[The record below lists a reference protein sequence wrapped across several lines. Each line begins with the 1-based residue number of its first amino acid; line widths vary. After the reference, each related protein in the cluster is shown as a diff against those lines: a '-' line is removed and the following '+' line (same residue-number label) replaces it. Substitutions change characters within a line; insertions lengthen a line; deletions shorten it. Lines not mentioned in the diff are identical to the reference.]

1 MKVKE
6 TLYFNFGFPGDL
18 VKNKGSVNGRQ
29 FMFPADP
36 MLYRYDKIIEQREN
50 AHCGPDNVCRC
61 TFYEFLKKDVAYQ
74 IVLSKI
80 GDGKGRSHPIH
91 LHGNHFYV
99 IKMGFGSMIDSQ
111 QSS

>member
-1 MKVKE
+1 M
-6 TLYFNFGFPGDL
+6 
-18 VKNKGSVNGRQ
+18 KNKGSVNGRQ
-29 FMFPADP
+29 FMFPEEP
-36 MLYRYDKIIEQREN
+36 MLYRYNKIIAQRKK
-50 AHCGPDNVCRC
+50 AHCGPDNVCRS
-61 TFYEFLKKDVAYQ
+61 TFYELLKKDVAYQ

-80 GDGKGRSHPIH
+80 GDGKGWSHPIH